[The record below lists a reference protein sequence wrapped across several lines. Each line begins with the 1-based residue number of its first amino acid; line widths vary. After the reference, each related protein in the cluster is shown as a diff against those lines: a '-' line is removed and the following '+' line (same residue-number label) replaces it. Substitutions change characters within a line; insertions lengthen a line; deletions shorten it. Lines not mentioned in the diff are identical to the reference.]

1 MTAKPRILPPV
12 YFLGAIVLIALLH
25 GLAPVV
31 RFDLPIARVFGGL
44 LVAGGLFFTVW
55 GAGIFR
61 RRGTAI
67 KPFERSQVLVI
78 EGPYRVSRNPMYA
91 GLVAVLAGLV
101 LLLQSLSAVVVP
113 ILFAWLLHRR
123 FVRPEERMLEE
134 RFGDAYAEYRR
145 RVRRWL

>member
-1 MTAKPRILPPV
+1 M

-25 GLAPVV
+25 WLMPVARSDVLVV
-31 RFDLPIARVFGGL
+31 RIFGGL
-44 LVAGGLFFTVW
+44 LVAGGLFLTVW

-67 KPFERSQVLVI
+67 KPFERSQVLVT

-91 GLVAVLAGLV
+91 GLVVVLVGLV
-101 LLLQSLSAVVVP
+101 LLLQSLSPVVVP
-113 ILFAWLLHRR
+113 LLFAWLLHQR
-123 FVRPEERMLEE
+123 FVRPEERMLDEQ
-134 RFGDAYAEYRR
+134 FGDAYTEYRR